1 MHIIQPTDLSHL
13 FIALR
18 GRGYAV
24 VAPMLRDGAIVL
36 DVVSSVDQL
45 PRGVTDVQS
54 PAEYGTAR
62 RTDEA
67 FFGYAVG
74 PHSWKKFLLPPVTQ
88 LFSLTKVGK
97 GFDVSRTNGSAPEKY
112 AFVGVRPCELS
123 AIGLH
128 DRVFREG
135 PYVNESYSG
144 ARRETFIVAVNC
156 AEPRG

>member
-1 MHIIQPTDLSHL
+1 MPSVRIRGRSFSCLLSHN
-13 FIALR
+13 F
-18 GRGYAV
+18 
-24 VAPMLRDGAIVL
+24 
-36 DVVSSVDQL
+36 
-45 PRGVTDVQS
+45 
-54 PAEYGTAR
+54 
-62 RTDEA
+62 
-67 FFGYAVG
+67 
-74 PHSWKKFLLPPVTQ
+74 
-88 LFSLTKVGK
+88 FSLTKVGK

-156 AEPRG
+156 AEPRGTCFCVSMNTGPKASGNFDLAMTEVLADGVHQFIVQAGSARGGRTS